1 MINRNFAK
9 ELMLDFLEDVVK
21 QLKNSESDE
30 KLSLNMLADCY
41 TKKIDEII
49 LNQEN
54 TFNLKYIAGEM
65 KIHYKNEKF
74 FTIEIYLYFQ
84 DEKEEWKKTVMSSP
98 DLNIKYLNQESVI
111 KLKDKK
117 IVVFEI
123 LHPDEAN
130 N

>member
-1 MINRNFAK
+1 M
-9 ELMLDFLEDVVK
+9 
-21 QLKNSESDE
+21 
-30 KLSLNMLADCY
+30 
-41 TKKIDEII
+41 
-49 LNQEN
+49 NQEN

-98 DLNIKYLNQESVI
+98 DLKIKYLNQESVI